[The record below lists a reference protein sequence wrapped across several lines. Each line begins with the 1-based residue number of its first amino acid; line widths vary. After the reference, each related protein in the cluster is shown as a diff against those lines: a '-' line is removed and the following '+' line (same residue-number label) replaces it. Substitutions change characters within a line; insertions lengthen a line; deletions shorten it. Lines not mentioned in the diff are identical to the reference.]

1 MGRRKMDSELHR
13 IKLETGTVYQ
23 TSKGG
28 NYYFRYQI
36 NGERR
41 CVSLKTA
48 NQEEAVRK
56 ARELLPIVQAT
67 NPEVIATH
75 VKVARKLAAQI
86 RSLPVSKI
94 WETYA
99 GHPDRVL
106 PATIREQ
113 LSYEATLQEFLRFL
127 GPGITMFSQITE
139 AHVIQFAEHLR
150 HTQISVA
157 THNRKIVRIRRIFE
171 TLKDYLG
178 IENPFGS
185 SVLLRKEREE
195 QGTLV
200 RRIAFTREQE
210 EAIRRELDNPHRKL
224 MNKAEI
230 KVVYYIGMY
239 TGQRLK
245 DCALMQWRNI
255 DLEQKRIWVK
265 QFKTGK
271 EVLIPIAEPLQA
283 VLREARKWQT
293 DSYVCPKVAA
303 RYQIVDERGKEIGD
317 SLVNIDVLRVIKWIG
332 LEPSVATPG
341 RKRKA
346 TVYGFHSLRHSFASF
361 CAEAGVPKAVVVSIL
376 GADSSIID
384 RFYTHVGEEA
394 QRAAIEAISGG
405 TSTTPEQRIKQVLEY
420 VGSLATVSTEV
431 SHIVSLLS
439 GK

>member
-1 MGRRKMDSELHR
+1 MGKKCKV
-13 IKLETGTVYQ
+13 KLDVGTVYQ
-23 TSKGG
+23 KEEGG
-28 NYYFRYQI
+28 NYYFRYQVQH
-36 NGERR
+36 ERK
-41 CVSLKTA
+41 CVSLKTS
-48 NQEEAVRK
+48 NQEEALEK
-56 ARELLPIVQAT
+56 ARKLLPIIQAT
-67 NPEVIATH
+67 TEEVISAH
-75 VKVARKLAAQI
+75 VKVARHLVKQA
-86 RSLPVSKI
+86 RPLPLSEIWNIYSK
-94 WETYA
+94 
-99 GHPDRVL
+99 HPQRAI
-106 PATIREQ
+106 PATVREELAYHSTLDEMIRYFARY
-113 LSYEATLQEFLRFL
+113 S
-127 GPGITMFSQITE
+127 
-139 AHVIQFAEHLR
+139 HVKDVKDVTPALAEDFANHLR
-150 HTQISVA
+150 SMQISVA
-157 THNRKIVRIRRIFE
+157 THNRKIVRIRRIFG
-171 TLKDYLG
+171 TLKDYLS

-210 EAIRRELDNPHRKL
+210 EAIRKELDNPHRKL

-271 EVLIPIAEPLQA
+271 EVLIPIAEPLLV
-283 VLREARKWQT
+283 VLQEARKWQT
-293 DSYVCPKVAA
+293 DTYVCPKVAA

-384 RFYTHVGEEA
+384 RFYTHVGEDA
-394 QRAAIEAISGG
+394 QRAAIDAISGG
-405 TSTTPEQRIKQVLEY
+405 ISTSPELRIKQVLEY
-420 VGSLATVSTEV
+420 VNSLVTISPEV

>member
-1 MGRRKMDSELHR
+1 M
-13 IKLETGTVYQ
+13 
-23 TSKGG
+23 
-28 NYYFRYQI
+28 
-36 NGERR
+36 
-41 CVSLKTA
+41 
-48 NQEEAVRK
+48 
-56 ARELLPIVQAT
+56 
-67 NPEVIATH
+67 
-75 VKVARKLAAQI
+75 
-86 RSLPVSKI
+86 
-94 WETYA
+94 
-99 GHPDRVL
+99 
-106 PATIREQ
+106 
-113 LSYEATLQEFLRFL
+113 
-127 GPGITMFSQITE
+127 
-139 AHVIQFAEHLR
+139 
-150 HTQISVA
+150 
-157 THNRKIVRIRRIFE
+157 
-171 TLKDYLG
+171 
-178 IENPFGS
+178 
-185 SVLLRKEREE
+185 LRKEREE

-210 EAIRRELDNPHRKL
+210 EAIRKELDNPHRKL

-245 DCALMQWRNI
+245 DCVLMQWRNI

-271 EVLIPIAEPLQA
+271 EVLIPIAEPLLA
-283 VLREARKWQT
+283 VLQEARKWQT
-293 DSYVCPKVAA
+293 DTYVCPKVAA

-384 RFYTHVGEEA
+384 RFYTHVGEDA
-394 QRAAIEAISGG
+394 QRAAIDAISGG
-405 TSTTPEQRIKQVLEY
+405 ISTSPELRIKQVLEY
-420 VGSLATVSTEV
+420 VNSLTTISPEV

>member
-1 MGRRKMDSELHR
+1 MGKKCKV
-13 IKLETGTVYQ
+13 KLDVGTVYQ
-23 TSKGG
+23 KEEGG
-28 NYYFRYQI
+28 TYYFRYQVQH
-36 NGERR
+36 ERK
-41 CVSLKTA
+41 CVSLKTS
-48 NQEEAVRK
+48 NQEEALEK
-56 ARELLPIVQAT
+56 ARKLLPIIQAT
-67 NPEVIATH
+67 TEEVISAH
-75 VKVARKLAAQI
+75 VKVARHLVKQA
-86 RSLPVSKI
+86 RPLPLSEIWNVYSK
-94 WETYA
+94 
-99 GHPDRVL
+99 HPQRAI
-106 PATIREQ
+106 PATVREELAYHSTLDEMIR
-113 LSYEATLQEFLRFL
+113 Y
-127 GPGITMFSQITE
+127 FSRYSNVKDVKDVTPAMAE
-139 AHVIQFAEHLR
+139 DFANHLR
-150 HTQISVA
+150 TMQISVA
-157 THNRKIVRIRRIFE
+157 THNRKIVRIRRIFG
-171 TLKDYLG
+171 TLKDYLS

-405 TSTTPEQRIKQVLEY
+405 TSTPPEQRIKQVLEY
-420 VGSLATVSTEV
+420 VGSLATVSAEV
-431 SHIVSLLS
+431 SHIASILS
-439 GK
+439 KK

>member
-1 MGRRKMDSELHR
+1 MLHR
-13 IKLETGTVYQ
+13 PWQ
-23 TSKGG
+23 RTS
-28 NYYFRYQI
+28 N
-36 NGERR
+36 
-41 CVSLKTA
+41 
-48 NQEEAVRK
+48 
-56 ARELLPIVQAT
+56 
-67 NPEVIATH
+67 
-75 VKVARKLAAQI
+75 
-86 RSLPVSKI
+86 
-94 WETYA
+94 
-99 GHPDRVL
+99 
-106 PATIREQ
+106 
-113 LSYEATLQEFLRFL
+113 
-127 GPGITMFSQITE
+127 
-139 AHVIQFAEHLR
+139 HLR
-150 HTQISVA
+150 SMQISVA
-157 THNRKIVRIRRIFE
+157 THNRKIVRIRRIFG
-171 TLKDYLG
+171 TLKDYLS

-210 EAIRRELDNPHRKL
+210 EAIRKELDNPHRKL

-271 EVLIPIAEPLQA
+271 EVLIPIAEPLLV
-283 VLREARKWQT
+283 VLQEARKWQT
-293 DSYVCPKVAA
+293 DAYVCPKVAA

-384 RFYTHVGEEA
+384 RFYTHVGEDA
-394 QRAAIEAISGG
+394 QRAAIDAISGG
-405 TSTTPEQRIKQVLEY
+405 FSTSPEQRIKQVLEY
-420 VGSLATVSTEV
+420 ITSLTTVSPEV
-431 SHIVSLLS
+431 SHIASLLS
-439 GK
+439 EK